1 MTWSARLNA
10 SMNLKKEELIRYS
23 RQLVI
28 PGVGPEGQQK
38 LKAAKVAVVGAGG
51 LGSLVLG
58 YLAGAGVGEI
68 GVFDFGPVELSNLHR
83 QLIYNTGDIGKLKAE
98 LAKKRLLEINPE
110 IKVNAKEGLLTGEN
124 INAAL
129 AGYDYIA
136 DCTDNFLTRTAI
148 NKACLQLKKTYV
160 HGAVYQFEGQLAVFE
175 PHSGPC
181 LGCLVPGAELQ
192 ENQACAEA
200 GVMGPAAGAI
210 ASMQAL
216 EVIKLIL
223 GFETLKG
230 KFAMLDFQLSD
241 FNVVELKKRA
251 DCPVCGKT
259 GLDNKFIAALAV
271 DLITP
276 EELKAR
282 LSSTKPPRLLDL
294 RYRWEHDL
302 CHIAGDAWIDF
313 DELLKS
319 GAGLKAGED
328 LVLYCKGQSKSAA
341 AWRSL
346 RDRGFKKVSVL
357 KGGLDSW
364 AEKIDPKMM
373 RY

>member
-1 MTWSARLNA
+1 MPLS
-10 SMNLKKEELIRYS
+10 KEELIRYS
-23 RQLVI
+23 RQLVV
-28 PGVGPEGQQK
+28 PGIGPEGQQK

-83 QLIYNTGDIGKLKAE
+83 QLIYGTGDLGRLKTE
-98 LAKKRLLEINPE
+98 LVEQRLREINPYV
-110 IKVNAKEGLLTGEN
+110 KVNAKEGLLTGEN
-124 INAAL
+124 IEAAL

-136 DCTDNFLTRTAI
+136 DCTDNFLTRAAI
-148 NKACLQLKKTYV
+148 NRACLRLKKTYV

-181 LGCLVPGAELQ
+181 LGCLVPGAELL
-192 ENQACAEA
+192 ENQACSEA
-200 GVMGPAAGAI
+200 GVMGPAAGAV

-216 EVIKLIL
+216 EVLKLIL

-230 KFAMLDFQLSD
+230 KFAMLDFQFAD
-241 FNVVELKKRA
+241 FNVVELKKNP
-251 DCPVCGKT
+251 DCPVCGAKA
-259 GLDNKFIAALAV
+259 GADAKFVEAISV

-276 EELKAR
+276 EALKAK
-282 LSSTKPPRLLDL
+282 LASGKPPRLLDL
-294 RYRWEHDL
+294 RYAWEHDL
-302 CHIAGDAWIDF
+302 CHIAGDTWIDF

-319 GAGLKAGED
+319 GAGLKAGKEI
-328 LVLYCKGQSKSAA
+328 VLYCKAQSKSIAA
-341 AWRSL
+341 FRAL
-346 RDRGFKKVSVL
+346 RDRGFKKISVL

-364 AEKIDPKMM
+364 AEKVEKGML